1 MTLFLSTFMNRLD
14 KKGRVS
20 VPSSFRLALSG
31 QSFQGLVVFRSYK
44 FPAIE
49 GMGMS
54 RMEQLSQSVDQLDLF
69 SDTQD
74 DFTATIFAD
83 SHMLAFDGDGRIV
96 LPELLIQYAQIE
108 SNVAFVG
115 RGATFQI
122 WNGEAFEAHQE
133 KARQRIQE
141 KQSTLKLKVDHA

>member
-20 VPSSFRLALSG
+20 VPAPFRLALSG
-31 QSFQGLVVFRSYK
+31 QAFQGVVVFRSYK
-44 FPAIE
+44 SSAIE
-49 GMGMS
+49 GMGMN
-54 RMEQLSQSVDQLDLF
+54 RMERLSQSVDQLDMF
-69 SDTQD
+69 SDVQD
-74 DFTATIFAD
+74 DFAATIFAD

-96 LPELLIQYAQIE
+96 LPELLIKHAQIE
-108 SNVAFVG
+108 NNVAFVG

-141 KQSTLKLKVDHA
+141 RQSTLKLREDHA